1 MSTSGEQENRPLTRR
16 ELRELRARGGSVPVR
31 GTEASEKD
39 TVVEPA
45 PAADQD
51 GADQDAASVRGAV
64 AEAGPAVEQEPAA
77 EAPEARGP
85 NVVATSAQEGSEVP
99 PLTRRE
105 LRRLRTNEM
114 PVIEIDDDPSDSPSA
129 AVDDPAVAINVIS
142 EVRTDPDEATAAQSS
157 PADDDAEPNTTVI
170 PALSPTF
177 GAGVGNAVWAPDES
191 ASFDDIMERHVTT
204 SPSSIIMTSSHRL
217 ADGIGSTGAAKGTTD
232 GRDVD
237 AVLLD
242 GELPPS
248 SSPTPIAA
256 SSAIST
262 QKAAHEVIRPPTP
275 DKGRGLLMVLGITA
289 GGLGIVAIGTLI
301 TLYFTGVF
309 NQ

>member
-51 GADQDAASVRGAV
+51 GADQGAVDQDAAPDQDAV
-64 AEAGPAVEQEPAA
+64 ADADPVVET
-77 EAPEARGP
+77 PEARGP
-85 NVVATSAQEGSEVP
+85 NVVATSVQEGSEVP

-129 AVDDPAVAINVIS
+129 AVDDPDVAINVIS

-217 ADGIGSTGAAKGTTD
+217 ADGI
-232 GRDVD
+232 
-237 AVLLD
+237 
-242 GELPPS
+242 
-248 SSPTPIAA
+248 
-256 SSAIST
+256 
-262 QKAAHEVIRPPTP
+262 
-275 DKGRGLLMVLGITA
+275 
-289 GGLGIVAIGTLI
+289 
-301 TLYFTGVF
+301 
-309 NQ
+309 